1 MAQKSKQ
8 QQKHTVGVITD
19 RCIWYCKKKQPLC
32 TNNRKDITLALL
44 PDMLCA
50 MASSPY
56 PNTTILQREIT
67 HLRPEQYRL
76 KKNHCFSINRCLL
89 SLFLRSLLLSALVF
103 LGCCLSSAGLFSVA
117 RIGLRERSED
127 GTVKSNSDIVLGRL
141 VWLVSSEK
149 LRADV
154 AHEGSN
160 NGSERVPDLRVKL
173 VLTWDERRA
182 TLGSFGNQVLFLT
195 ESFSI
200 K

>member
-1 MAQKSKQ
+1 MLQLSPTYWHDFACPQVSLTSNNVTTHGIQRNMTQKSKQ
-8 QQKHTVGVITD
+8 QGKHTVGFITN
-19 RCIWYCKKKQPLC
+19 RCIRYCKKKQPLC

-50 MASSPY
+50 TASSPY

-127 GTVKSNSDIVLGRL
+127 DMMESNFAVALGRL
-141 VWLVSSEK
+141 AGDWWALK
-149 LRADV
+149 A
-154 AHEGSN
+154 EG
-160 NGSERVPDLRVKL
+160 GHGTRGVR
-173 VLTWDERRA
+173 
-182 TLGSFGNQVLFLT
+182 
-195 ESFSI
+195 
-200 K
+200 